1 MSVIA
6 KDLEVVNPQP
16 KTYST
21 YLEEPTPQAQEQ
33 KTHAAK
39 PTSRP
44 PSRTSSLLALADLFA
59 RTQPPELRDQPELS
73 EATGACGALLGN
85 LRHFNRLAWTRAA
98 LTHCDFHSVPLP
110 ELRLAWHSIL
120 AAQCE
125 WVEAIGSDANPNELA
140 EITYAEV
147 DYPARPRKYLDIE
160 VRIDPKATRV
170 ARVYTD
176 EDAEVWGP

>member
-16 KTYST
+16 KTNST
-21 YLEEPTPQAQEQ
+21 YLDEPRPHAQEQ

-39 PTSRP
+39 STSRP
-44 PSRTSSLLALADLFA
+44 PSRTISLLALADLFA
-59 RTQPPELRDQPELS
+59 NRPQPS
-73 EATGACGALLGN
+73 ESTAACGALLGN
-85 LRHFNRLAWTRAA
+85 LRHFNRLAWTRAD
-98 LTHCDFHSVPLP
+98 LVHCDFHSVPLP
-110 ELRLAWHSIL
+110 ELRLAWHSIR

-125 WVEAIGSDANPNELA
+125 WVEALGGDASPDELA

-147 DYPARPRKYLDIE
+147 DYPPRPRNYLNIE
-160 VRIDPKATRV
+160 VRVDPKATRV